1 MKFTKNLQMDF
12 TQINLIKISKVVG
25 IDWSDAGGMNLL
37 DIQTKEWNV
46 DLLAAAGD
54 NLAEKLGAP
63 VSPNTVVGTVSEYM
77 QERSVENQFQLSQR
91 LWIARTSV
99 MFSWDVFLKKITSC
113 HHYPKPSHLM
123 SSHCVHQMHTG
134 TGFPQ
139 SASSGPSQGTTLAAW
154 LVSQCVRATLAS
166 H

>member
-46 DLLAAAGD
+46 DLLTAAGD

-91 LWIARTSV
+91 LWIARISV
-99 MFSWDVFLKKITSC
+99 MFSWDV
-113 HHYPKPSHLM
+113 
-123 SSHCVHQMHTG
+123 
-134 TGFPQ
+134 
-139 SASSGPSQGTTLAAW
+139 
-154 LVSQCVRATLAS
+154 
-166 H
+166 